1 MIMFE
6 EVMKERV
13 SNSSVQ
19 TTRTLRQSSS
29 PVCLTQECTKYREI
43 ILKWQYTVDN
53 VLQFEMEAKKNL
65 LGSEANIRYFENV
78 LVK

>member
-29 PVCLTQECTKYREI
+29 PVCLTQEWTKYREI